1 MIFVPQ
7 QNLVVLHECSYKEA
21 ELEQWVADHPEYSAS
36 QLRAVVQVITW
47 HSVDDR
53 AAFQGVTNSNSSNKT
68 KQKLNSLINDLS
80 FKIRR

>member
-1 MIFVPQ
+1 MSTHSSQ
-7 QNLVVLHECSYKEA
+7 EA

-36 QLRAVVQVITW
+36 QLRAVVQVVTSHGVVTHGVILR
-47 HSVDDR
+47 V
-53 AAFQGVTNSNSSNKT
+53 QGVTNSNSSNKT